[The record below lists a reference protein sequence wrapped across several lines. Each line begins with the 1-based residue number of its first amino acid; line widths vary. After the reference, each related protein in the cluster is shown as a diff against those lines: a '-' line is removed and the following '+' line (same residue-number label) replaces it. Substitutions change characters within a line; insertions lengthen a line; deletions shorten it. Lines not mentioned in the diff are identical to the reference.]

1 MKASGRRSPL
11 RIIGAFK
18 LAKGL
23 LLASVALGAVQLVHR
38 DTAEVVFHFA
48 RRLHLDPE
56 GRLVE
61 PVLRRLSGVNPRA
74 MLRFSLG
81 ALIYAALLLTEG
93 IGLLMVQR
101 WAEYLTIV
109 ITASLVPLE
118 VYELARHPN
127 VTRTTVLAVNLAI
140 VIYLVVRVRRKGPPG
155 GASQGSFATASAA
168 IPEGRVTAK
177 IEGSQQAGLR
187 HPTSET
193 RERTEPSSNSGL

>member
-1 MKASGRRSPL
+1 MPTLDLDRKRRPDRSVVKASGRRSPL

-23 LLASVALGAVQLVHR
+23 LLAAVALGALHLVHR
-38 DTAEVVFHFA
+38 DVAEVVFRFA

-61 PVLRRLSGVNPRA
+61 PALRRLSGVSPRA
-74 MLRFSLG
+74 MFRFSLG

-101 WAEYLTIV
+101 WAEYLTLV

-127 VTRTTVLAVNLAI
+127 VTRATVLAVNLAI
-140 VIYLVVRVRRKGPPG
+140 VIYLVVRVLREGPPR
-155 GASQGSFATASAA
+155 GASRGC
-168 IPEGRVTAK
+168 
-177 IEGSQQAGLR
+177 
-187 HPTSET
+187 
-193 RERTEPSSNSGL
+193 

>member
-1 MKASGRRSPL
+1 MKASGRRVPL

-23 LLASVALGAVQLVHR
+23 LLATVALGALHLVHR
-38 DTAEVVFHFA
+38 DVAEVVFRLA

-61 PVLRRLSGVNPRA
+61 PALRRLSGVNPHA

-81 ALIYAALLLTEG
+81 ALVYAALLLTEG

-140 VIYLVVRVRRKGPPG
+140 VIYLVVRVRREGPP
-155 GASQGSFATASAA
+155 
-168 IPEGRVTAK
+168 
-177 IEGSQQAGLR
+177 QALLEVPLR
-187 HPTSET
+187 RPRRRPRKSV
-193 RERTEPSSNSGL
+193 

>member
-23 LLASVALGAVQLVHR
+23 LLATVALGGLHLVHR
-38 DTAEVVFHFA
+38 DVAEVVFHVV

-61 PVLRRLSGVNPRA
+61 PALRRLIGVNPRA

-81 ALIYAALLLTEG
+81 ALVYAALLLTEG

-101 WAEYLTIV
+101 WAEYLTIA

-127 VTRTTVLAVNLAI
+127 VIRTTVLAVNLAI
-140 VIYLVVRVRRKGPPG
+140 VIYLVVRVRREGPAR
-155 GASQGSFATASAA
+155 GAS
-168 IPEGRVTAK
+168 RCC
-177 IEGSQQAGLR
+177 
-187 HPTSET
+187 
-193 RERTEPSSNSGL
+193 

>member
-18 LAKGL
+18 LAKGV
-23 LLASVALGAVQLVHR
+23 LLATVALGVLHLVHR
-38 DTAEVVFHFA
+38 DVAEVVVRFA

-61 PVLRRLSGVNPRA
+61 PALRGLSGVNPRA
-74 MLRFSLG
+74 MLRFGLG
-81 ALIYAALLLTEG
+81 ALVYAALLLTEG
-93 IGLLMVQR
+93 VGLLMVQR

-127 VTRTTVLAVNLAI
+127 VTRTIVLAVNLVI
-140 VIYLVVRVRRKGPPG
+140 VSYLVVRVRREGSSR
-155 GASQGSFATASAA
+155 GASRGC
-168 IPEGRVTAK
+168 
-177 IEGSQQAGLR
+177 
-187 HPTSET
+187 
-193 RERTEPSSNSGL
+193 

>member
-1 MKASGRRSPL
+1 MKAPGKRSPL

-23 LLASVALGAVQLVHR
+23 LLAAVALGALHLVHR
-38 DTAEVVFHFA
+38 DVAEVGFRFA

-61 PVLRRLSGVNPRA
+61 PALRRLSGVNPRA
-74 MLRFSLG
+74 MFRFSLG
-81 ALIYAALLLTEG
+81 ALVYAALLLTEG

-101 WAEYLTIV
+101 WAEYLTIA

-127 VTRTTVLAVNLAI
+127 VIRTTVLAVNLAI
-140 VIYLVVRVRRKGPPG
+140 VIYLVVRVRREVPPR
-155 GASQGSFATASAA
+155 GASRGC
-168 IPEGRVTAK
+168 
-177 IEGSQQAGLR
+177 
-187 HPTSET
+187 
-193 RERTEPSSNSGL
+193 